1 MIKRGTYRSLL
12 EIWLVEKVDYI
23 LTSLSYKNSDENC
36 MNMYYI
42 YKICNLTFNS
52 HKYLTKYAIVKNKNE
67 KTKQKTSKNKQKHE
81 VVKNCHHILLDIYVN
96 WKLSYIFYK
105 CNTCSYSFAVV
116 NQSSH
121 LTSISDHFS
130 YVTLKNLMIKRGTYR
145 SLLEIWLVEKVDYI
159 LTSLSYKNSDE
170 NCMNMY
176 YIYKKIP

>member
-1 MIKRGTYRSLL
+1 MVKLIEYCFDHQ
-12 EIWLVEKVDYI
+12 IFVI
-23 LTSLSYKNSDENC
+23 L
-36 MNMYYI
+36 
-42 YKICNLTFNS
+42 
-52 HKYLTKYAIVKNKNE
+52 
-67 KTKQKTSKNKQKHE
+67 
-81 VVKNCHHILLDIYVN
+81 
-96 WKLSYIFYK
+96 KLSRKYIIFI
-105 CNTCSYSFAVV
+105 FLAAVV

-176 YIYKKIP
+176 YIYKICNLTFNSHKYLTKYDDNFLQLHVFVCFCLFFGFYFLLLLAYIFLLLDIICV